1 MKPRAKVRN
10 VDTIR
15 NVLVDELVNQ
25 YVEEIIENNGIEGV
39 MHLYREVE
47 GLQRVASRLRINFP
61 SPSRLVG
68 LVLRRV
74 SDRL

>member
-1 MKPRAKVRN
+1 MKPRAKSRN

-39 MHLYREVE
+39 MHLYREAHR
-47 GLQRVASRLRINFP
+47 LQRVAFRLQITFP
-61 SPSRLVG
+61 PPSRLVG
-68 LVLRRV
+68 LILRRV
-74 SDRL
+74 SGRL

>member
-39 MHLYREVE
+39 MHLYCEVE
-47 GLQRVASRLRINFP
+47 GLQRVASRLQITFP
-61 SPSRLVG
+61 PPSRLVG

>member
-1 MKPRAKVRN
+1 MKPTAKARN

-15 NVLVDELVNQ
+15 NVLVDELVEQ

-47 GLQRVASRLRINFP
+47 GLQRVASRLQITFP
-61 SPSRLVG
+61 SPSRVVG
-68 LVLRRV
+68 LILRRV
-74 SDRL
+74 AGRL

>member
-25 YVEEIIENNGIEGV
+25 YVEEIIENNGIEEV
-39 MHLYREVE
+39 MHLYREVD
-47 GLQRVASRLRINFP
+47 GLQRAASRLQITFP